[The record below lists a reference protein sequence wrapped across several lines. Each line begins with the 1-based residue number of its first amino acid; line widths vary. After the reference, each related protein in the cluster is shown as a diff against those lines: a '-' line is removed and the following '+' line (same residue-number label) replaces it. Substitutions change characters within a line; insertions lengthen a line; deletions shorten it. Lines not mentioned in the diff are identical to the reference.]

1 MINLTKR
8 QKEIYDFYWNKDNWK
23 LVPPTFV
30 DVKNKFGFKS
40 NQTVSDHISL
50 IKKKGYYIPK
60 RISKP
65 NQPNK
70 YN

>member
-30 DVKNKFGFKS
+30 DVKKKFGFKS
-40 NQTVSDHISL
+40 NQTVAGHIYL
-50 IKKKGYYIPK
+50 IEKKGYNIPK
-60 RISKP
+60 RKSKL
-65 NQPNK
+65 NK
-70 YN
+70 

>member
-30 DVKNKFGFKS
+30 DVKK
-40 NQTVSDHISL
+40 
-50 IKKKGYYIPK
+50 
-60 RISKP
+60 
-65 NQPNK
+65 
-70 YN
+70 